1 MARESGDNRLAGGPA
16 SSVSVIS
23 RQTCVEGTITGTA
36 AVRVEGVLKGS
47 VRLDAALEV
56 AEGATVEAEV
66 HASVVRVAGNVIG
79 DVRAT
84 ELVELLASASVKGDV
99 AAPALHVVEGATLE
113 GRVEMQSA
121 LEPGRETPK
130 SR

>member
-16 SSVSVIS
+16 ASISVIS
-23 RQTCVEGTITGTA
+23 RQTCVEGTITGSA

-47 VRLDAALEV
+47 VRLDGTLEI
-56 AEGATVEAEV
+56 AEGATVEAAV
-66 HASVVRVAGNVIG
+66 HASVVRVAGSVIG
-79 DVRAT
+79 DVSAT
-84 ELVELLASASVKGDV
+84 QLIELLASASVKGDV

-113 GRVEMQSA
+113 GRVEMRSTVDPGQ
-121 LEPGRETPK
+121 EPPK